1 CKKAIFPLE
10 RLLAIHAP
18 TLTSLS
24 TYFGNSAYIKIN
36 GINNR
41 LFLLLVAD
49 LIEIILHHKKIFYQ
63 NIIPLHL

>member
-1 CKKAIFPLE
+1 MYLN
-10 RLLAIHAP
+10 R
-18 TLTSLS
+18 
-24 TYFGNSAYIKIN
+24 YFGTPYRKIN
-36 GINNR
+36 GINDR